1 MESTP
6 GSDSKSSNRWNAL
19 AFAARINLYAIA
31 LSALW
36 TPLNSILLPDLVGE
50 SAPPGL
56 RGSALGLI
64 TFIGIGAAVFV
75 QPVAGAISDASSRLR
90 DRRKPFILP
99 SSGVMVGALLL
110 LAILPGF
117 WWLLLTYV
125 LLQLV
130 GNIAQAAFQA
140 LVPDL
145 VPEEEIGEASG
156 VKSGFGLLGTL
167 IGLSLVGLLVMVGW
181 GDREVVWV
189 LAAFVALG
197 AFAVWKLVPAGSSG
211 GNAPGESGLQ
221 LVKAAYAPLIHG
233 PRDFKFVLLTRFL
246 FLLGLYPVQRFLLYF
261 LEDRFGVEDPVTQA
275 SVAILGAV
283 AIGAVAS
290 VVAGAISDRVGRKP
304 VLAASI
310 VCAGLGVL
318 GVAIMPTLIL
328 VAAAGLLVAIG
339 AGAFEGVN
347 WATIADNIPEGE
359 GARYFGVANMTTAGA
374 SAAVG
379 LLGPVVDLLDRL
391 VPAATYPST
400 FAVAGICVLTAL
412 IPVRAGRIR
421 SGPQEAPAEA

>member
-1 MESTP
+1 MAKN
-6 GSDSKSSNRWNAL
+6 SKTKQTQRSRWAAL
-19 AFAARINLYAIA
+19 RFAARINLYAIA

-50 SAPPGL
+50 SAPEGL

-64 TFIGIGAAVFV
+64 TFVGIGAAVLV
-75 QPVAGAISDASSRLR
+75 QPVAGAISDAATLK
-90 DRRKPFILP
+90 DRRKPFIIP
-99 SSGVMVGALLL
+99 ASAVMVIALVF
-110 LAILPGF
+110 LAVLPGF

-125 LLQLV
+125 VLQLA
-130 GNIAQAAFQA
+130 GNVAQAAFQA

-145 VPEEEIGEASG
+145 VPKDEIGEASG

-167 IGLSLVGLLVMVGW
+167 VGLSLVGLLVTLGW
-181 GDREVVWV
+181 ADRQVVPV
-189 LAAFVALG
+189 LAVIIGLG
-197 AFAVWKLVPAGSSG
+197 ALAVWKLVPATPEGERE
-211 GNAPGESGLQ
+211 PGESGLQ
-221 LVKAAYAPLIHG
+221 MLKAAYAPLVHG
-233 PRDFKFVLLTRFL
+233 TRDFKLVLLTRFL

-275 SVAILGAV
+275 SIAILGAV

-290 VVAGAISDRVGRKP
+290 VVAGVVSDQVGRKP
-304 VLAASI
+304 VLAVSI
-310 VCAGLGVL
+310 IGAGIGVL
-318 GVAIMPTLIL
+318 GVALLPTLLL
-328 VAAAGLLVAIG
+328 VAVAGLLVAIG

-379 LLGPVVDLLDRL
+379 LLGPLVDLLDRL
-391 VPAATYPST
+391 LPAATYPST
-400 FAVAGICVLTAL
+400 FAIAGICVLTAL
-412 IPVRAGRIR
+412 IPLRAGRIASS
-421 SGPQEAPAEA
+421 SGKNEPAI